1 MTVGFVFLHVAAV
14 VFASFAHKENLIR
27 SMLTGFKNE

>member
-1 MTVGFVFLHVAAV
+1 MIVFLHVAAV